1 MEEKRNYLKE
11 FMAAFDKGMGFT
23 WLTNYGHLLK
33 HYEVV
38 DIAKELI
45 YAIQDAPYLLD
56 IDKQDI
62 KRIFH
67 ENMDDDDEE

>member
-1 MEEKRNYLKE
+1 MEEKRDYLKE
-11 FMAAFDKGMGFT
+11 FMEAFDKGMGFT

-33 HYEVV
+33 QHEVV

-45 YAIQDAPYLLD
+45 YAIEDVDLLD

-67 ENMDDDDEE
+67 ENMDDE

>member
-1 MEEKRNYLKE
+1 MEEKRDYLKE

-23 WLTNYGHLLK
+23 WLQNHGHLLR
-33 HYEVV
+33 HSDIV
-38 DIAKELI
+38 DIAKELV
-45 YAIQDAPYLLD
+45 YAIEDANLLD
-56 IDKQDI
+56 IDKQNI

>member
-1 MEEKRNYLKE
+1 MGEKRDYLKE

-23 WLTNYGHLLK
+23 WLTNHGHLLK
-33 HYEVV
+33 QHEVV

-45 YAIQDAPYLLD
+45 YAIEDANLLD

-67 ENMDDDDEE
+67 ENMDDE

>member
-1 MEEKRNYLKE
+1 MEEKRDYLKE
-11 FMAAFDKGMGFT
+11 FMAAFDKCMGFT
-23 WLTNYGHLLK
+23 WLTNHGHLLK
-33 HYEVV
+33 QHEIV

-45 YAIQDAPYLLD
+45 YAIEDADLLD

-67 ENMDDDDEE
+67 ENMDDE